1 MFPKRHA
8 FEYSYLQCGFPI
20 IPGGVDVDGHDVA
33 TGTDQKLG
41 SWWLRIRA
49 VDYLT
54 RGNGKAGFYGK
65 LQTFMREQDV
75 DDDNWS
81 YAYLVTA
88 PRFLGYSFNPVS
100 FWYIYD
106 REHQL
111 RKMILEVNNTFG
123 ERRIYLL
130 NGTSPSTPS
139 QTLDSTYEAGT
150 APDMSIGTKS
160 RFTDLWM
167 KDFHVSPFNSRKG
180 SYALKAQ
187 NPFPHVGFDN
197 PMIDNTITLKSS
209 KDHAK
214 VVARLNCVGTPLDP
228 DEFGILGAAWFIS
241 RWWWVGLVTFP
252 RIVKEAGNLF
262 YKRSLHVWFRPEV
275 LTPSLGRLPTS
286 QEVTI
291 QQVFHDYLTHL
302 VNTAQDDFHITLH
315 TTIPEIPK
323 QKIDFTRP
331 SRGGVVNELE
341 IRVLTP
347 AFYSRFVHYA
357 YTSEAFDR
365 ECIFTDEK
373 NRTCWVS
380 RPELLA
386 QLLMQATPTASQS
399 GASRGRLNEA
409 KWWLLKKLRCAPAE
423 PAYNATPKSSEFR
436 LEDIRAGKLSE
447 MEAFVMF
454 QRPQIAGEFRR
465 VVTKLFL
472 AQRFSFGFPQ
482 LITLMDWVVR
492 IMLCYSAAKQVSHPD
507 VSGESSLLKRDWWL
521 LSGSMVAATASHA
534 YGLLK
539 GYH

>member
-1 MFPKRHA
+1 M
-8 FEYSYLQCGFPI
+8 
-20 IPGGVDVDGHDVA
+20 
-33 TGTDQKLG
+33 
-41 SWWLRIRA
+41 
-49 VDYLT
+49 
-54 RGNGKAGFYGK
+54 
-65 LQTFMREQDV
+65 
-75 DDDNWS
+75 
-81 YAYLVTA
+81 
-88 PRFLGYSFNPVS
+88 
-100 FWYIYD
+100 
-106 REHQL
+106 
-111 RKMILEVNNTFG
+111 
-123 ERRIYLL
+123 
-130 NGTSPSTPS
+130 
-139 QTLDSTYEAGT
+139 
-150 APDMSIGTKS
+150 
-160 RFTDLWM
+160 
-167 KDFHVSPFNSRKG
+167 
-180 SYALKAQ
+180 
-187 NPFPHVGFDN
+187 
-197 PMIDNTITLKSS
+197 
-209 KDHAK
+209 
-214 VVARLNCVGTPLDP
+214 
-228 DEFGILGAAWFIS
+228 
-241 RWWWVGLVTFP
+241 
-252 RIVKEAGNLF
+252 
-262 YKRSLHVWFRPEV
+262 
-275 LTPSLGRLPTS
+275 
-286 QEVTI
+286 
-291 QQVFHDYLTHL
+291 FHDYLTHL

-331 SRGGVVNELE
+331 SRGGAVNELE

-386 QLLMQATPTASQS
+386 QLLMQATPTAPQS

-492 IMLCYSAAKQVSHPD
+492 IMLCYSAAKQVSHPN